1 MAYIVDKSFE
11 CKVTHKQH
19 FIDTVYD
26 GERADELLELG
37 VIRWED
43 DNEGDN
49 EGDNKGDVS
58 KLSKDDI
65 MAKLE
70 ELGIEF
76 NKRDS
81 KDKLLALLEGK

>member
-37 VIRWED
+37 VIHWED
-43 DNEGDN
+43 DNES
-49 EGDNKGDVS
+49 DNKGDVS